1 MAFRENY
8 VKANTMVASI
18 WSLLSIQ
25 DVGLSDVQGEDLLEL
40 TKSNII
46 IEHRTKMALRG
57 VKSFDDVRHVIN
69 RNGTAQTTVKQRT
82 PEWFEANG
90 EYDEWI
96 SMM

>member
-1 MAFRENY
+1 
-8 VKANTMVASI
+8 MVASI